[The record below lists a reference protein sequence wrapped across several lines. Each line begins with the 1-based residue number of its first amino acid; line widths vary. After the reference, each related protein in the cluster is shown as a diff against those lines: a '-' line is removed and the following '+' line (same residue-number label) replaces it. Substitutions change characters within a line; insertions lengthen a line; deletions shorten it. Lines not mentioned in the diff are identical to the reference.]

1 MCVTTPR
8 FMTSSRRR
16 RRQTRR
22 SRRPMILTEGIH
34 HDVTD
39 LHRLLHL
46 VVIAI
51 RSNTNT
57 HELNVVTNVKTIKMI
72 HFNHQ
77 NHSIFYPSWRKFK
90 TEVIHPNVSDLHPNI
105 SDFPGLLL
113 QVFLAVPSVVD
124 HQLTCTKC
132 CQKCEK
138 KLMSTSITTAY
149 HILDEEKPNWSDTSW
164 FWRPP
169 WSSPPGCPCHPQCR
183 WPPTF
188 MSLML
193 SNMLKIYNH

>member
-1 MCVTTPR
+1 M
-8 FMTSSRRR
+8 SAIY
-16 RRQTRR
+16 
-22 SRRPMILTEGIH
+22 ILI
-34 HDVTD
+34 
-39 LHRLLHL
+39 
-46 VVIAI
+46 
-51 RSNTNT
+51 
-57 HELNVVTNVKTIKMI
+57 
-72 HFNHQ
+72 
-77 NHSIFYPSWRKFK
+77 SI
-90 TEVIHPNVSDLHPNI
+90 
-105 SDFPGLLL
+105 PGLLL
-113 QVFLAVPSVVD
+113 HVFVAVPSVVD

-193 SNMLKIYNH
+193 SNMLKIYNHYHPSISHLSWRKFLLGAVHILRNTKWGGGLPDLLQYYIGGGLPNLLQYYIGGLFKVHYNITDLLGIWKGLEIDHFQYYICFYVEPKVHILS

>member
-1 MCVTTPR
+1 M
-8 FMTSSRRR
+8 SAIY
-16 RRQTRR
+16 
-22 SRRPMILTEGIH
+22 ILI
-34 HDVTD
+34 
-39 LHRLLHL
+39 
-46 VVIAI
+46 
-51 RSNTNT
+51 
-57 HELNVVTNVKTIKMI
+57 
-72 HFNHQ
+72 
-77 NHSIFYPSWRKFK
+77 SI
-90 TEVIHPNVSDLHPNI
+90 
-105 SDFPGLLL
+105 PGLLL
-113 QVFLAVPSVVD
+113 HVFVAVPSVVD

-149 HILDEEKPNWSDTSW
+149 HILDEEKPNWGDTSW

-193 SNMLKIYNH
+193 SNMLKIYNHYHPSIHIQVEEKIPINMIHSDFSNFMVSSSKLSLLSTVSSTTNSHVLNVVPHVESKQKNLDVNQYHPSISHPSWKKSRW

>member
-1 MCVTTPR
+1 
-8 FMTSSRRR
+8 
-16 RRQTRR
+16 
-22 SRRPMILTEGIH
+22 MILTEGIH

-51 RSNTNT
+51 RSNIDHQHMT
-57 HELNVVTNVKTIKMI
+57 LMLSQMI

-193 SNMLKIYNH
+193 SNMLKIYNHYHPSISHPSWRKNSY

>member
-1 MCVTTPR
+1 M
-8 FMTSSRRR
+8 SAIYI
-16 RRQTRR
+16 
-22 SRRPMILTEGIH
+22 PMSAIYILI
-34 HDVTD
+34 
-39 LHRLLHL
+39 
-46 VVIAI
+46 
-51 RSNTNT
+51 
-57 HELNVVTNVKTIKMI
+57 
-72 HFNHQ
+72 
-77 NHSIFYPSWRKFK
+77 SI
-90 TEVIHPNVSDLHPNI
+90 
-105 SDFPGLLL
+105 PGLLL
-113 QVFLAVPSVVD
+113 HVFVAVPSVVD

-149 HILDEEKPNWSDTSW
+149 HILDEEKPNWGDTSW

-193 SNMLKIYNH
+193 SNMLKIYNHYHPSISHLSWRKFLLKWYILISATSWYPPPSCPFEICMFSISLCLITERARVRNMSQNTLRGP

>member
-1 MCVTTPR
+1 MSATY
-8 FMTSSRRR
+8 
-16 RRQTRR
+16 
-22 SRRPMILTEGIH
+22 ILI
-34 HDVTD
+34 
-39 LHRLLHL
+39 
-46 VVIAI
+46 
-51 RSNTNT
+51 
-57 HELNVVTNVKTIKMI
+57 
-72 HFNHQ
+72 
-77 NHSIFYPSWRKFK
+77 SI
-90 TEVIHPNVSDLHPNI
+90 
-105 SDFPGLLL
+105 PGLLL

-193 SNMLKIYNH
+193 SNMLKIYNHYHPSISHPSWRKNSYSCDTFWFQQLHGILLQVVLAVHSVVDNQLTCP